1 MIGSLIILPLR
12 KKNTENLVETLA
24 IFFKEWYKIE
34 KWIGSS
40 HMKIFVFKNII
51 DKIRSDVLCSN
62 NTPTSSF
69 PRREN
74 LGFPSGNLTKFS
86 KNYLQNNE

>member
-1 MIGSLIILPLR
+1 MVDMIGSLIILPLR

-24 IFFKEWYKIE
+24 IFFKEWLKIE

-69 PRREN
+69 SRREN
-74 LGFPSGNLTKFS
+74 SVSFRKPYKIFKKLFTK
-86 KNYLQNNE
+86 

>member
-1 MIGSLIILPLR
+1 
-12 KKNTENLVETLA
+12 
-24 IFFKEWYKIE
+24 
-34 KWIGSS
+34 
-40 HMKIFVFKNII
+40 MKIFVFKNII

-62 NTPTSSF
+62 NTP
-69 PRREN
+69 RRRFLGEK